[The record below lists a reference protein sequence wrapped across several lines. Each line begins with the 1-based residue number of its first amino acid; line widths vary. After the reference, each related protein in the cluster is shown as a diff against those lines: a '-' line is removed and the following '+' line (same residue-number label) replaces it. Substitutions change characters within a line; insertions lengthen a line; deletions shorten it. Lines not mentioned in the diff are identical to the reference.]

1 MKAFRGFL
9 ITGFLGSF
17 CCLTSCFLKAQRI
30 TRFHFENMEVRTWIS
45 VSNIHTYK
53 YMPLSYCSCSCLPVG
68 GTMAGWGIPVG
79 CMPDG
84 PSIRG

>member
-1 MKAFRGFL
+1 MGNTQKS
-9 ITGFLGSF
+9 I
-17 CCLTSCFLKAQRI
+17 LTLQAWDQ
-30 TRFHFENMEVRTWIS
+30 EVDQDHETS
-45 VSNIHTYK
+45 TYK